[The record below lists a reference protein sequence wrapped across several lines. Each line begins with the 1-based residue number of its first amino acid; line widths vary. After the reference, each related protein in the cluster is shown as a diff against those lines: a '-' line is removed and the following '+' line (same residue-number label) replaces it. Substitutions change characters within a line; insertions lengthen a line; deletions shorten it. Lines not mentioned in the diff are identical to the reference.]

1 MKKNMM
7 MADLRELD
15 KVEELRPLSVD
26 EKSKKEIAIVKLDKL
41 FLMEEISWRQKPRAL
56 WL

>member
-41 FLMEEISWRQKPRAL
+41 FFMEEISWRQKPRAL